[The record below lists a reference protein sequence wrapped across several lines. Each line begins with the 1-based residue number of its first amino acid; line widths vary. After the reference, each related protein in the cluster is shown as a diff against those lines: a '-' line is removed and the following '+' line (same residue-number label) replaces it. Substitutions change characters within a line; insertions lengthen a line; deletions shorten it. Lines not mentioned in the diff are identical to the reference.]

1 MFNSSNIVCIQ
12 MSMVDDES
20 DDQYDTPQNRN

>member
-12 MSMVDDES
+12 MSMVGDES